1 MKLIAF
7 ILCIA
12 IAMGAFAMKGASTAP
27 EAVKQGISKI
37 EKAEAQALR

>member
-27 EAVKQGISKI
+27 AAVKQGISKI